1 MEDASK
7 TSDIGSSLN
16 QSWKSIRESCNRL
29 FSNPQDTLRSAA
41 VGVVGKLIQPILK
54 GRSITNPVHDHDDLK
69 LPNHNQGE
77 ETVVVRDQY
86 SNLFYAVVLKC

>member
-29 FSNPQDTLRSAA
+29 FSNPQGTLRSAA

-54 GRSITNPVHDHDDLK
+54 GRFITNPVHDHDDFK
-69 LPNHNQGE
+69 LPNHIQPE

-86 SNLFYAVVLKC
+86 SNLFSRGRA

>member
-1 MEDASK
+1 MQDASK

-16 QSWKSIRESCNRL
+16 QSWKSITESCNRL
-29 FSNPQDTLRSAA
+29 LSNPQGTLRSAA

-69 LPNHNQGE
+69 LPNTINQK
-77 ETVVVRDQY
+77 RQ
-86 SNLFYAVVLKC
+86 L

>member
-1 MEDASK
+1 MQDAGK

-29 FSNPQDTLRSAA
+29 LSNPQGTLRSAA

-69 LPNHNQGE
+69 LPNHNQPE

-86 SNLFYAVVLKC
+86 SNLFDAVVLKC